1 MSWFL
6 RCVIK
11 CHLEQL
17 KTHCRGVLG
26 LYLIAPPVMM
36 SYSSRDHG
44 LKVGRLVAPHN
55 NSRDQ
60 QQQQRQVNMELLNPY
75 DSDSKALLHPSQKC
89 FPLSCHLPVPTA
101 SGKSHLKSPFFCPLK
116 SDFKTHTADISF
128 LSPIVLE
135 IFLNQEYFHV
145 IYIYGNNYKN

>member
-1 MSWFL
+1 MSWYL
-6 RCVIK
+6 RYVIK
-11 CHLEQL
+11 CHLEHL

-101 SGKSHLKSPFFCPLK
+101 SGKSHLKSPFFCPSTPLPCHLLPQETTLTRGPYDIFFQFLLK
-116 SDFKTHTADISF
+116 KST
-128 LSPIVLE
+128 
-135 IFLNQEYFHV
+135 
-145 IYIYGNNYKN
+145 